1 MREYKLEQLHS
12 IRTKTAYKLYS
23 VRTTYFG
30 TLIAKA
36 YQLFQS
42 GEKNIKKMKNVVIY
56 SPDFSLCYSLL
67 MYLQTHYKVVAT
79 TDIEVVSSLICNG
92 SADLVIMD
100 KEPDANLLI
109 KCEHFK
115 KCKSNVPLI
124 LTYVFN
130 NRVKETEGKIKKF
143 VNEIFYKP
151 FDLNEISSKIPGLLT
166 NA

>member
-1 MREYKLEQLHS
+1 M
-12 IRTKTAYKLYS
+12 
-23 VRTTYFG
+23 
-30 TLIAKA
+30 
-36 YQLFQS
+36 
-42 GEKNIKKMKNVVIY
+42 KNIVIY

-79 TDIEVVSSLICNG
+79 TDMEVVSSLVCNG

-100 KEPDANLLI
+100 TEPDPNVLL
-109 KCEHFK
+109 KCEQFK
-115 KCKSNVPLI
+115 KCKADVPLI

-130 NRVKETEGKIKKF
+130 NRVKGPEEKIKKF

-151 FDLNEISSKIPGLLT
+151 FDLNEISSKIPDLLA